1 MTDKTFNPTRR
12 ELAEVRRLA
21 HECEVG
27 ARVTQQ
33 LGKWY
38 GMHRTQEYAHSA
50 FGLAAKVADRGA
62 K

>member
-33 LGKWY
+33 LGQWY
-38 GMHRTQEYAHSA
+38 GMHRTQEYAHIA
-50 FGLAAKVADRGA
+50 FGIAAKVADRGA